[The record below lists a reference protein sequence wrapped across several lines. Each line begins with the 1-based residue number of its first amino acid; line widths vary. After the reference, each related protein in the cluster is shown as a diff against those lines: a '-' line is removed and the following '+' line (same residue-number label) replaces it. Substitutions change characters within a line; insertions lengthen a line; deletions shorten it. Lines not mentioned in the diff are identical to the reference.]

1 MVDAWTQWLLEPLHK
16 YIFAI
21 LAQISQDGTFD
32 QLKPIR
38 RLQDKYASNPR
49 KRTFASIDLSAA
61 TDRLPISLQQVI
73 LKHLLKGVVPDPVS
87 FSKNWRELLVGR
99 PYQVKF
105 NAEIQKQAICP
116 KTHPSGLFYAV
127 GQPMGALSS

>member
-1 MVDAWTQWLLEPLHK
+1 LEPLHK

-21 LAQISQDGTFD
+21 IAQIPQDGTFD
-32 QLKPIR
+32 QLRPIR
-38 RLQDKYASNPR
+38 RLQDKYALNPR

-61 TDRLPISLQQVI
+61 TDRLPISLQVV
-73 LKHLLKGVVPDPVS
+73 LLEHLLKGVVPDPKS
-87 FSKNWRELLVGR
+87 FSINWKELLVGR

-116 KTHPSGLFYAV
+116 KTHPEGIFYSV